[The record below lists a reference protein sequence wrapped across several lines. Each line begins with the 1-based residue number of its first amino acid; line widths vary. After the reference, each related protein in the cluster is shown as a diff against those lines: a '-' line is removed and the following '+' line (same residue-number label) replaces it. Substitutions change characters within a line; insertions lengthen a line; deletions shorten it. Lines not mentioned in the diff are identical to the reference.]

1 LTVPGLRFDDRVVVV
16 TGAGRNLGRE
26 YALELAARGAKVV
39 VNDLGVAISDTD
51 GTGDAPDRNPALDV
65 VEEIWKLGG
74 EAVVSLD
81 SVATADGGAAI
92 VQAALD
98 EWGRIDALVNN
109 AGVVRQ
115 APMADHGP
123 EVWEPVLASQLG
135 GHLNVI
141 RPAWAAMAA
150 RGGGR
155 ILNVSSG
162 AGLWGVAEMASYAT
176 AKMGVVGLTRALAL
190 EGAPLGIAVNVIAP
204 SAKTRPGG
212 FGPIPASPRLHE
224 WMSVDQVAA
233 LAVWLVHDD
242 CTATGEC
249 FSVGAGYVGRVAIAV
264 NEGFH
269 GRPLTPESVRDA
281 WAQVM
286 ADGSWTPLPAGSGD
300 IPRMLEGFDESPG
313 EVDGPAP
320 QASRADKP

>member
-1 LTVPGLRFDDRVVVV
+1 MAGLRFDDRVVVV

-51 GTGDAPDRNPALDV
+51 GTGDAPARNPALEV
-65 VEEIWKLGG
+65 VEEIWDLGG

-81 SVATADGGAAI
+81 TVTTAEGGAAI
-92 VQAALD
+92 VQTALD
-98 EWGRIDALVNN
+98 EWGRVDALINN

-115 APMADHGP
+115 APMAEHGP
-123 EVWEPVLASQLG
+123 DVWEPVLASQLG
-135 GHLNVI
+135 GHLNVT
-141 RPAWAAMAA
+141 RPAWALMAA
-150 RGGGR
+150 QGSGR

-162 AGLWGVAEMASYAT
+162 AGLWGVAGMASYAT
-176 AKMGVVGLTRALAL
+176 SKMGVVGLTRALAL
-190 EGAPLGIAVNVIAP
+190 EGAALGISVNVIAP

-233 LAVWLVHDD
+233 LAVWLVHED

-249 FSVGAGYVGRVAIAV
+249 FSVGAGYIGRVAVAV
-264 NEGFH
+264 NDGFH
-269 GRPLTPESVRDA
+269 GRPLSPESVRDA
-281 WAQVM
+281 WDQVM
-286 ADGSWTPLPAGSGD
+286 ADGPWTPLPAGSGD
-300 IPRMLEGFDESPG
+300 IARMLEGFE
-313 EVDGPAP
+313 A
-320 QASRADKP
+320 

>member
-1 LTVPGLRFDDRVVVV
+1 MRGSGSDVPGLCFDDRVVVV

-39 VNDLGVAISDTD
+39 VNDVGVAISDTD
-51 GTGDAPDRNPALDV
+51 GAGDAPARNPALDV
-65 VEEIWKLGG
+65 VDEIWDIGG
-74 EAVVSLD
+74 EAVASLD

-92 VQAALD
+92 VQTALD

-115 APMADHGP
+115 APMAEHGP
-123 EVWEPVLASQLG
+123 EVWEPVIASQLG
-135 GHLNVI
+135 GHFNVT
-141 RPAWAAMAA
+141 RPAWVAMAA
-150 RGGGR
+150 QGGGR

-162 AGLWGVAEMASYAT
+162 AGLWGVPGMASYAT
-176 AKMGVVGLTRALAL
+176 TKMGVVGLTRALAL

-233 LAVWLVHDD
+233 LAVWLVHPD
-242 CTATGEC
+242 CTTSGEC
-249 FSVGAGYVGRVAIAV
+249 FSVGAGYIGRVVVAV
-264 NEGFH
+264 NDGFH
-269 GRPLTPESVRDA
+269 GRPLSPESVRDA
-281 WAQVM
+281 WGQVM
-286 ADGSWTPLPAGSGD
+286 ADGPWTPLPAGSGD
-300 IPRMLEGFDESPG
+300 IGRMLEGFDPG
-313 EVDGPAP
+313 QEP
-320 QASRADKP
+320 RAGEP